1 MTQRVLSAA
10 GMRQMAYRRLPK
22 MMYDFLEGGVL
33 DEITTRRNTEAM
45 QSVKY
50 RQRAFPDV
58 AQMHLSTSMLGQ
70 TTEVPFFV
78 GPMGM
83 LGMIHPDADPGIAR
97 AISDMGGIFIHS
109 AWSGVALP
117 EVVAAAAP
125 GRVWA
130 QTQFW
135 KDRSHTDR
143 HLAEARD
150 LGIDVLVLPGD
161 CTVGEER
168 ERELQHGMNQ
178 LPPVLSVPDIVSCAL
193 HPRWVAGVLFG
204 GRKATYGNYQPQGR
218 PLKMPEMKP
227 FMKAN
232 KDLTVSWKDV
242 QRVREQ
248 WPGKVVI
255 KGIMCAED
263 ARTAID
269 LGADA
274 VYVSNLGGRQ
284 FDRGAAT
291 IEVLD
296 EVVAAVDGQ
305 GEVYCDGGVH
315 RGSDVL
321 NILSRGAQAAG
332 IGRAAA
338 YALAAGGGKTV
349 AQLLTTLRSELQTA
363 MGFCGVNNIEAINAS
378 IRREPLLETVGAR

>member
-1 MTQRVLSAA
+1 MSQRVLSAA
-10 GMRQMAYRRLPK
+10 GMKQAAYRRLPK
-22 MMYDFLEGGVL
+22 MMFDFLEGGVL
-33 DEITTRRNTEAM
+33 DEVTAARNLEAM
-45 QSVKY
+45 RSVTY

-58 AQMHLSTSMLGQ
+58 AHMDLSSSMLGQ
-70 TTEVPFFV
+70 KTEVPFFI

-97 AISDMGGIFIHS
+97 AITDMGGIFIHS

-130 QTQFW
+130 QAQFW
-135 KDRSHTDR
+135 KERRHTER
-143 HLAEARD
+143 HLAEAQD

-161 CTVGEER
+161 CTVGEDR
-168 ERELQHGMNQ
+168 EREMQHGMTR
-178 LPPVLSVPDIVSCAL
+178 LPPALSLPDIVSCAM

-204 GRKATYGNYQPQGR
+204 GRKATYGNYQPEGR
-218 PLKMPEMKP
+218 PLRMSEMKP

-242 QRVREQ
+242 QKTRQQ
-248 WPGKVVI
+248 WPGKLVI

-263 ARTAID
+263 ARIAIE

-291 IEVLD
+291 IDVLD
-296 EVVAAVDGQ
+296 EVVAEVNGQ
-305 GEVYCDGGVH
+305 VEVYCDGGVH

-321 NILSRGAQAAG
+321 NVLSRGAQAAG

-338 YALAAGGGKTV
+338 YALAAGGGNAA
-349 AQLLTTLRSELQTA
+349 AQLLATIRSELQIA
-363 MGFCGVNNIEAINAS
+363 MGFCGVNTIGDINPS
-378 IRREPLLETVGAR
+378 VRREALPEKAAAL